1 MMPTHY
7 KIIITLL
14 LVLPIFASAQMSLDS
29 GSISLIISPEFP
41 GAFTNVYVTIDG
53 LGIDFD
59 RSKISWFLNE
69 KISKTGVGEKSF
81 SFKTGAIGETAR
93 LIVSVETITGQKINT
108 AAAIVPAEANLI
120 WEPVAYAPPFYKGKR
135 LYTYE
140 SPIRVMAIPEIVE
153 NGRRLTPDELV
164 FKWKENYKL
173 IQSASGAGKDTIVVR
188 NSVPL
193 KPIVVSVEIS
203 TLDNSITATGNIS
216 AEPGQ
221 PQILFYENSPLYG
234 VLWNRAL
241 TSPFA
246 LAQKEISVLAAPY
259 FFGVSNAADQKL
271 QYNWT
276 INSAPVSSTGEKNIL
291 TLRQESEQTGNALL
305 GLRVAN
311 TKGIFQFADGS
322 LSIELSKKTSETN
335 FFGF

>member
-1 MMPTHY
+1 MPTQY
-7 KIIITLL
+7 KIIITTL
-14 LVLPIFASAQMSLDS
+14 LVLPFFANAQFSLDS
-29 GSISLIISPEFP
+29 GSVSLRISPEFP
-41 GAFTNVYVTIDG
+41 GAFTNVNVTVEG
-53 LGIDFD
+53 LGIDLD

-69 KISKTGVGEKSF
+69 QISKTGIGEKNF
-81 SFKTGAIGETAR
+81 SFKTGAMGVSVN
-93 LIVSVETITGQKINT
+93 LIVTVETIDGAKINS
-108 AAAIVPAEANLI
+108 AASITPAEVSLV

-140 SPIRVMAIPEIVE
+140 SPIRVIAIPEIVE
-153 NGRRLTPDELV
+153 NGRRLASDELV

-173 IQSASGAGKDTIVVR
+173 IQSASGSGKDTITVR

-203 TLDNSITATGNIS
+203 TLNNSITATGDIS
-216 AEPGQ
+216 AEPDQ

-234 VLWNRAL
+234 ILWNRAL

-246 LAQKEISVLAAPY
+246 LAQKEIAVLATPY
-259 FFGVSNAADQKL
+259 FFGVQNAADPKL
-271 QYNWT
+271 QYTWT
-276 INSAPVSSTGEKNIL
+276 LNGAPVSPTTEKNIL
-291 TLRQESEQTGNALL
+291 TLRQESEQTGTALL

-311 TKGIFQFADGS
+311 TKGIFQFSDGS
-322 LSIELSKKTSETN
+322 LSIELGKKPDTG